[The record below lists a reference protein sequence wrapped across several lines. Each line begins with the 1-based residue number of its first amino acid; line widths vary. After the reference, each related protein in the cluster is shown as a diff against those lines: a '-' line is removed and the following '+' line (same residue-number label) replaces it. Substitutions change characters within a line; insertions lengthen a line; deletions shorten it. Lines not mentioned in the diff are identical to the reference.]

1 MLRVV
6 LGPAPLGSCQHYTTG
21 ILPQL
26 ILDLCA
32 RMIYHHC
39 HLIPC
44 CNFTLLLNQWRQR
57 LPPAVPSIGA
67 GDHLCFLLLGCEG
80 ATGPFGFIPVMC
92 VLDIPASVLEGQL
105 FVVGLVTCQAARLR
119 RNIENTVVCFKK
131 KKSYTVL
138 PVMLKSLQIWAVRCS
153 QLPRAGFQACCR
165 PYRASEQISAIGS
178 VTVE

>member
-6 LGPAPLGSCQHYTTG
+6 LGPAPLGLCQHYTTG

-32 RMIYHHC
+32 RMVYHHC
-39 HLIPC
+39 HLVPC
-44 CNFTLLLNQWRQR
+44 CNFTLSLNQWRQR
-57 LPPAVPSIGA
+57 LPPAVPSRGA
-67 GDHLCFLLLGCEG
+67 GNHFCFLLLGCEG
-80 ATGPFGFIPVMC
+80 ATGPFGFIPVTC

-131 KKSYTVL
+131 KKKVILCFQWCWNPCKYGPWGVHNCHVL
-138 PVMLKSLQIWAVRCS
+138 ASKPVADRTELQSR
-153 QLPRAGFQACCR
+153 
-165 PYRASEQISAIGS
+165 S
-178 VTVE
+178 VL